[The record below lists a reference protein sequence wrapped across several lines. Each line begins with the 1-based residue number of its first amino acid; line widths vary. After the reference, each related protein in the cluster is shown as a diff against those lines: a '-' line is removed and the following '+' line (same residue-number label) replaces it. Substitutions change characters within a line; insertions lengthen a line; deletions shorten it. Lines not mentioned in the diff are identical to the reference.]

1 MEMNKGFWRRSQKC
15 IELKILSGNYF
26 RDHRFNPSLHS
37 WWHRRPGEVCKSN
50 VSPRGRARSRM
61 RSSIPTCRLPAQC
74 SVRYTRVS
82 IQAATMLSLQD
93 LASCNHFW
101 PQLPHDSRLPQ
112 SSITKS
118 IRWNNDCE
126 VLCQSPS
133 NFQLQRVNCI
143 SVIGKTSILN

>member
-26 RDHRFNPSLHS
+26 RDHRFNPSLHR
-37 WWHRRPGEVCKSN
+37 WWHRRRGKFASPTWVPGAEPEAEWKAAF
-50 VSPRGRARSRM
+50 PRADSQL
-61 RSSIPTCRLPAQC
+61 SAPC
-74 SVRYTRVS
+74 
-82 IQAATMLSLQD
+82 ATPE
-93 LASCNHFW
+93 LASKRHRAL
-101 PQLPHDSRLPQ
+101 PTGPGQLQSLLAPVASWLPRLPQ